1 MKRISKVNIL
11 AAQIMK
17 ASSTTRSDA
26 MRTAW
31 KLSATTNIQVVTFR
45 KKDNSVTTRV
55 VSKEWTKFQAPR
67 GGESKAVANQVI
79 FADLVKYATGETN
92 VIISTFTDRI
102 LSLV

>member
-17 ASSTTRSDA
+17 ASNSSRSDA

-45 KKDNSVTTRV
+45 KKDNSLTTRV

-67 GGESKAVANQVI
+67 GGESKTAANQVI

-92 VIISTFTDRI
+92 VIISTFTDKI
-102 LSLV
+102 ISLV

>member
-17 ASSTTRSDA
+17 ASKAGRSEA

-31 KLSATTNIQVVTFR
+31 KLSGQTDIQVVTFR
-45 KKDNSVTTRV
+45 KKDNSITTRV

-67 GGESKAVANQVI
+67 GGDSKSLTNQVI

-92 VIISTFTDRI
+92 VIISTFTDKI
-102 LSLV
+102 LSLA